1 MTKLSNCALRQNKIL
16 NHIKHCCQIH
26 RLLLMSLIFI
36 LKVSDKK
43 IKIKKLAA
51 KKKDLVP
58 NYAKTLKSASAV

>member
-1 MTKLSNCALRQNKIL
+1 
-16 NHIKHCCQIH
+16 
-26 RLLLMSLIFI
+26 MSLIFI